1 MNSWVNASL
10 LGVFV
15 EVALIDVVEVV
26 VVDVVEIV
34 AYDVE
39 PTKKVL
45 KTERM
50 ISPNNNS
57 YSDIRCRI
65 FCKIVS

>member
-1 MNSWVNASL
+1 MNTSL
-10 LGVFV
+10 LGDFV
-15 EVALIDVVEVV
+15 EVALINVVEVAVVDVVEVV
-26 VVDVVEIV
+26 
-34 AYDVE
+34 AYDAE

-45 KTERM
+45 KTKSM
-50 ISPNNNS
+50 ISSNYNP